1 MTRGGAE
8 LVARE
13 YERAEETLRE
23 AWEEL
28 GRLGEGGFRST
39 TGTYLAEA
47 LVRLGR
53 VDEALRILT
62 ESEAM
67 TAADDWVTVAHCA
80 FVRGLASAST
90 GDDAQAAAHMREAVE
105 AADERE
111 YFLTQVQFRLGL
123 GEVLVGAGR
132 TDEARPA
139 LEEAAERARLKG
151 ATVYEER
158 ALELLTPA
166 AAPPASAPR
175 RTSPA

>member
-1 MTRGGAE
+1 
-8 LVARE
+8 
-13 YERAEETLRE
+13 
-23 AWEEL
+23 
-28 GRLGEGGFRST
+28 
-39 TGTYLAEA
+39 
-47 LVRLGR
+47 
-53 VDEALRILT
+53 
-62 ESEAM
+62 
-67 TAADDWVTVAHCA
+67 
-80 FVRGLASAST
+80 
-90 GDDAQAAAHMREAVE
+90 MREAVE
-105 AADERE
+105 AADQRE
-111 YFLTQVQFRLGL
+111 YILTQVQFRLGL